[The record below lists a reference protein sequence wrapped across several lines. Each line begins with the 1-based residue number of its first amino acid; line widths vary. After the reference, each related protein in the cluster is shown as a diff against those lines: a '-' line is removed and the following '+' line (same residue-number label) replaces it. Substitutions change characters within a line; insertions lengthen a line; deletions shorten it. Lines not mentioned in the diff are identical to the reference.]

1 MTSALKKLKSIQ
13 FKQHES
19 VIKEHKPRKLSKIED
34 FTILEEIGKGTYST
48 VLKARRNDIRQ
59 IYALKQIPL
68 TGLTSRERANA
79 LNEVRIMAS
88 VNHSSVVGYRDSFVD
103 QPNNMLYI
111 VMDYATDGDLYQKI
125 CELKRTKSNLPEDYI
140 WKVFIR
146 TV

>member
-1 MTSALKKLKSIQ
+1 M
-13 FKQHES
+13 
-19 VIKEHKPRKLSKIED
+19 SKIED